1 MKKEYH
7 FLLIDFPAAL
17 KGLKENGLAEWG
29 EMTAIQMLEHLRKG
43 FELSLSNEKFVV
55 KTPAEHLPKM
65 KDFIQSDKALRPGAA
80 KPYSYDTMPD
90 LELDFNEMKVELMR
104 SMIKMLTHFE
114 NFPDHSSIHPSFGE
128 LNVQEW
134 LRLHS
139 KHLQHHLR
147 QFTLVEAE

>member
-17 KGLKENGLAEWG
+17 KALKAKSPAAWG
-29 EMTAIQMLEHLRKG
+29 EMTAIQMLDHLRKG
-43 FELSLSNEKFVV
+43 FELSLSKEKFTV

-80 KPYSYDTMPD
+80 KPYSYDTLPD
-90 LELDFNEMKVELMR
+90 LELDFDEMKVELMR
-104 SMIKMLTHFE
+104 GMIKMLTHFE
-114 NFPDHSSIHPSFGE
+114 NVPDHSSIHPSFGE

-139 KHLQHHLR
+139 KHLHHHLL
-147 QFTLVEAE
+147 QFSLIEAE

>member
-17 KGLKENGLAEWG
+17 KGLKENSLAEWG

-43 FELSLSNEKFVV
+43 FELSLSKEKYIV

-80 KPYSYDTMPD
+80 KPYSYDTLAD

-104 SMIKMLTHFE
+104 SMMKMLTHFE
-114 NFPDHSSIHPSFGE
+114 NFSDHSSIHPSFGE

-147 QFTLVEAE
+147 QFTLIEA

>member
-1 MKKEYH
+1 M
-7 FLLIDFPAAL
+7 LIDFPAAL
-17 KGLKENGLAEWG
+17 KGLKENSLAEWG

-43 FELSLSNEKFVV
+43 FELSLSKEKYIV

-80 KPYSYDTMPD
+80 KPYSYDTLAD

-104 SMIKMLTHFE
+104 GMMKMLTHFE

-147 QFTLVEAE
+147 QFTLIEA

>member
-147 QFTLVEAE
+147 QFTLVEA

>member
-17 KGLKENGLAEWG
+17 KGLKENSLAEWG

-43 FELSLSNEKFVV
+43 FELSLSKEKYIV

-80 KPYSYDTMPD
+80 KPYSYDTLAD

-104 SMIKMLTHFE
+104 GMMKMLTHFE

-147 QFTLVEAE
+147 QFTLIEA